1 MRVLLMAVLIILC
14 GCGVKK
20 REVYTTTCHQQG
32 TQQLCVTERS
42 VESE

>member
-1 MRVLLMAVLIILC
+1 MRILLLAVCIILC

-20 REVYTTTCHQQG
+20 REVYTTTCQQQG
-32 TQQLCVTERS
+32 TQQVCVTERS